1 MKKFLTTVI
10 ALCLCLAISV
20 LAVGC
25 GEQNAY
31 KKFVKKWGG
40 HSADIKVET
49 GSLSKD
55 HVMDRYS
62 LTGEYQ
68 GYSSGSFAVTMKEVT
83 VSTNDTP
90 QTDDDTSITIEF
102 SIHYSQSTDKIK
114 VYVPRYLSYKG
125 STSLDKANMSGFKYE
140 FNKGIQYGN
149 VVIGG
154 EETEADKD
162 NSYVFDANKYFDD
175 YKLTTA
181 DAEKLAEYSAE
192 DMSGILKTDKDAWLS
207 ENPSWKE
214 DMIADIFDAIN
225 ATLAEVDKMIEAKM
239 GA

>member
-49 GSLSKD
+49 GSISKE
-55 HVMDRYS
+55 HVSDRYS
-62 LTGEYQ
+62 LTGKYQ
-68 GYSSGSFAVTMKEVT
+68 GYSSGSFAVTMNEVT
-83 VSTNDTP
+83 VSTKGTP
-90 QTDDDTSITIEF
+90 QTDDDTSVTIEF

-125 STSLDKANMSGFKYE
+125 STSLDKANHSGFMYE

-154 EETEADKD
+154 EETEAED
-162 NSYVFDANKYFDD
+162 NAFVFDANKYFDD
-175 YKLTTA
+175 NKLTVE
-181 DAEKLAEYSAE
+181 DAEKLAEFPE
-192 DMSGILKTDKDAWLS
+192 KHMSGILNTNKDAWLS
-207 ENPSWKE
+207 ENPSWQE

-239 GA
+239 GE

>member
-40 HSADIKVET
+40 HSADIKVES
-49 GSLSKD
+49 GSISKE
-55 HVMDRYS
+55 HVSDRYS
-62 LTGEYQ
+62 LTGKYQ
-68 GYSSGSFAVTMKEVT
+68 GYSSGSFAVTMNEVT

-90 QTDDDTSITIEF
+90 QTDDDTSVTIEF

-114 VYVPRYLSYKG
+114 VYAPKYLSYKG
-125 STSLDKANMSGFKYE
+125 STSLDKANHSGFMYE
-140 FNKGIQYGN
+140 FKNGIQYGS
-149 VVIGG
+149 VVAGA
-154 EETEADKD
+154 ESDVDRD
-162 NSYVFDANKYFDD
+162 NAYVFDANKYFDD
-175 YKLTTA
+175 NKLTVE
-181 DAEKLAEYSAE
+181 DAEKLAEYSADE
-192 DMSGILKTDKDAWLS
+192 LYGILNTNKDAWIS
-207 ENPSWKE
+207 ENPTWKE
-214 DMIADIFDAIN
+214 DMIADILDAIN

-239 GA
+239 GE